1 MATAR
6 SVGNEPRSDH
16 VFTIAV
22 VLAILGVAETSAAL
36 WLGLAR
42 GPVRGF
48 ASYDGLSLAKD
59 LAFALFPIVGAVIAR
74 RQPGNRYWVLLAIAG
89 ILHISFPTQYTA
101 FGVRPRGWLPAIPIA
116 AWLTA
121 LTPFWGTPT
130 AAP

>member
-74 RQPGNRYWVLLAIAG
+74 RQPCNRYWGLLAIPGLLA
-89 ILHISFPTQYTA
+89 ISSPTPYPP
-101 FGVRPRGWLPAIPIA
+101 FSLSRPRWHPA
-116 AWLTA
+116 
-121 LTPFWGTPT
+121 
-130 AAP
+130 